1 MKKIQ
6 LRISTLVLLVAAL
19 VGFHSCTE
27 DGGGIG
33 GDGPLNP
40 LAPFV
45 QFLDESNAIIG
56 DTEVLAG
63 EIFRVKLD
71 VQRGDNDLKS
81 LAIREDGD
89 LVATARLE
97 FNSGFTTVQNPYLVT
112 GTDVD
117 GFEIIIDIE
126 AHNDGVRTYS
136 FIIED
141 EAGETDQVSLD
152 ISIGTTSQP
161 IDSTF
166 TMILL
171 NNADGQSPGA
181 LDLDV
186 PEAVSSS
193 SSAAEIRDQGIDLDM
208 SLAENWIQRVEPV
221 NGATLAMV
229 DDGNVDFDAIATKGE
244 VKMLYDN
251 GNEVS
256 ETPQLAMGDIFVV
269 KSGTDYFLLVVQQ
282 IILTPD
288 DNTDY
293 YEFDIKQAFDV
304 E

>member
-1 MKKIQ
+1 MKKNL
-6 LRISTLVLLVAAL
+6 LRISTLTLLIAAL
-19 VGFHSCTE
+19 FSFHSCTE
-27 DGGGIG
+27 EGGLG

-40 LAPFV
+40 LAPFI
-45 QFLDESNAIIG
+45 QFLDESDAIVT

-63 EIFRVKLD
+63 ETFRVKLD

-81 LAIREDGD
+81 LTIRSDGD
-89 LVATARLE
+89 LVATSRLD

-112 GTDVD
+112 GADVD
-117 GFEIIIDIE
+117 DFDIIIDIT

-152 ISIGTTSQP
+152 ITIGTTAQP

-193 SSAAEIRDQGIDLDM
+193 SAEAEIRDQGIDLDM
-208 SLAENWIQRVEPV
+208 SLAENWIQRIEPV
-221 NGATLAMV
+221 NGATMAIV
-229 DDGNVDFDAIATKGE
+229 EDTNADFAAVVNKDE
-244 VKMLYDN
+244 VKALYDN

-256 ETPQLAMGDIFVV
+256 QSPQLAIDDLFVV
-269 KSGTDYFLLVVQQ
+269 KNGTDYFLLIVRD

-288 DNTDY
+288 DNADY

>member
-1 MKKIQ
+1 MKNNN
-6 LRISTLVLLVAAL
+6 LRISTLALLVAAL

-27 DGGGIG
+27 DGGIG

-40 LAPFV
+40 LAPFI
-45 QFLDESNAIIG
+45 QFLDESNAITS
-56 DTEVLAG
+56 DTEVLSG
-63 EIFRVKLD
+63 ETFRVKLD

-81 LAIREDGD
+81 LAIRGDGD
-89 LVATARLE
+89 LVATSRME
-97 FNSGFTTVQNPYLVT
+97 FNSGFTTTQNPYLVT
-112 GTDVD
+112 GADVD

-126 AHNDGVRTYS
+126 AHNEGVRTYS

-152 ISIGTTSQP
+152 ISIGTVSQP
-161 IDSTF
+161 IDSTY

-171 NNADGQSPGA
+171 NNADGLSPGA

-186 PEAVSSS
+186 PEAVPS
-193 SSAAEIRDQGIDLDM
+193 SSAEAEIRDQGIDTDKI
-208 SLAENWIQRVEPV
+208 LAENWIQRVEPV

-229 DDGNVDFDAIATKGE
+229 NPSSVDFDAVATKGE
-244 VKMLYDN
+244 VKALYDN
-251 GNEVS
+251 GTEVT
-256 ETPQLAMGDIFVV
+256 ETPQLATGDVFVV
-269 KSGTDYFLLVVQQ
+269 KSGTDYFLLIVRE

-293 YEFDIKQAFDV
+293 YEFDIKQAFNV

>member
-1 MKKIQ
+1 MNKIQ
-6 LRISTLVLLVAAL
+6 LRISTFVLLIVAFF
-19 VGFHSCTE
+19 GFHSCTE
-27 DGGGIG
+27 DGGIDSG
-33 GDGPLNP
+33 GPLDP
-40 LAPFV
+40 LAPFI
-45 QFLDESNAIIG
+45 QFLDESGGIVG
-56 DTEVLAG
+56 DAEVLAG
-63 EIFRVKLD
+63 EDFRVKLD

-81 LAIREDGD
+81 LSIREDGD
-89 LVATARLE
+89 LVATTRME

-112 GTDVD
+112 GADVD
-117 GFEIIIDIE
+117 GFEIIIDLD

-136 FIIED
+136 FIVED
-141 EAGETDQVSLD
+141 DAGETDQISVD
-152 ISIGTTSQP
+152 VSIGTVSQP
-161 IDSTF
+161 VDSTY

-193 SSAAEIRDQGIDLDM
+193 SSDAEIRDQGIDLNM
-208 SLAENWIQRVEPV
+208 ALAENWIQRIEPV

-229 DDGNVDFDAIATKGE
+229 NDANVDFDAIATKEE
-244 VKMLYDN
+244 VKALYDN
-251 GNEVS
+251 EDEVA
-256 ETPQLAMGDIFVV
+256 ETPQLAIGDIFVV
-269 KSGTDYFLLVVQQ
+269 RSGTDYFLLVVRE

-288 DNTDY
+288 DNSDY